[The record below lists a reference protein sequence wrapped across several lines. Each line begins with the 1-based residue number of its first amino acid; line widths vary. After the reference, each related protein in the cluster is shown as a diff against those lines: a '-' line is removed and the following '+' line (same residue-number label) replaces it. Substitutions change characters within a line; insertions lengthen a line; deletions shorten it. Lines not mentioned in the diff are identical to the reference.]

1 MAGNPD
7 TKHPLYLDREEEW
20 RLMRDSARGETAIK
34 AAGEEYLPVP
44 SGFNLSPQKTK
55 LYEAYQARA
64 QFPEIVAPT
73 IQEMVGIIHSRE
85 IRIDLPDAMVDL
97 WEAATPDGLPLEAF
111 HRRITGEILE
121 TGRYGVLVGAAS
133 TGSELPYLVGYGA
146 EAIIN
151 WSDEKDFY
159 VLDESGYVRDGFEW
173 REENSYREL
182 ALVNGKYKVTQYTG
196 DNLAAG
202 NPVEPTARGAKAL
215 DFIPFEIAGPRDLSH
230 APETPPLIGVAR
242 AAKAIYQISA
252 DYRWQMFMSGQE
264 TFVCINADAPEA
276 VGAGVVV
283 TLKAEKGADGT
294 APNVDAKYVGPS
306 GVGIAAHKTA
316 IDDEKRNAAAAGAR
330 MFNTGQSSSQES
342 GEARRMRFAAE
353 TASLTSVAHSS
364 CALLEKS
371 LRNVGRMMGLSDAEI
386 DGIVVYPPKDL
397 MDRRLSP
404 EEVDRVMA
412 LVEKG
417 HLSFETAYESLQEGE
432 WASAE
437 RTWEEERELMDKEDV
452 DRSGSD
458 AMAAVAPAAEF
469 DPDKYPNMNAVQ
481 TALGIRVQI

>member
-7 TKHPLYLDREEEW
+7 TKHPLYVDREGEW
-20 RLMRDSARGETAIK
+20 KLMRDSARGETAIK
-34 AAGEEYLPVP
+34 ASGEEYLPIP

-73 IQEMVGIIHSRE
+73 VQEMVGIIHSRE

-133 TGSELPYLVGYGA
+133 TGSDLPYLVGYGT

-151 WSDEKDFY
+151 WSDDKDFY

-173 REENSYREL
+173 SEQKKYRVLEL
-182 ALVNGKYKVTQYTG
+182 VGGTYEVITYTG
-196 DNLAAG
+196 ENFTQGD
-202 NPVEPTARGAKAL
+202 PVEPAARGGERLKT
-215 DFIPFEIAGPRDLSH
+215 IPFEVAGPRDLSQD
-230 APETPPLIGVAR
+230 PETPPLIGVAR
-242 AAKAIYQISA
+242 AAKAIYQLSA
-252 DYRWQMFMSGQE
+252 DYRWQMYMSGQE
-264 TFVCINADAPEA
+264 TLFVMNADAPEA

-283 TLKAEKGADGT
+283 GLKAEKGSDGT

-306 GVGIAAHKTA
+306 GTGMAAHKTA

-330 MFNTGQSSSQES
+330 MFNTGGQERSQES

-353 TASLTSVAHSS
+353 TASLTSVAQSS

-371 LRNVGRMMGLSDAEI
+371 LRNVGRMMGLTDAVI
-386 DGIVVYPPKDL
+386 DSIVVYPPKDL
-397 MDRRLSP
+397 IDRRLAP
-404 EEVDRVMA
+404 EEVDRIMS

-417 HLSFETAYESLQEGE
+417 FMSFETAYESLQEGE

-437 RTWEEERELMDKEDV
+437 RTWEEERELIDSEDIG
-452 DRSGSD
+452 SGTTD
-458 AMAAVAPAAEF
+458 AERAALAPPPGNEADPEDIPAA
-469 DPDKYPNMNAVQ
+469 A
-481 TALGIRVQI
+481 

>member
-7 TKHPLYLDREEEW
+7 TKHPLYVDREGEW
-20 RLMRDSARGETAIK
+20 KLMRDSARGETAIK
-34 AAGEEYLPVP
+34 ASGEEYLPIP

-97 WEAATPDGLPLEAF
+97 WESATPDGLPLEAF

-133 TGSELPYLVGYGA
+133 TGSALPYLVGYSA

-151 WSDEKDFY
+151 WADDFF

-173 REENSYREL
+173 REEKRYR
-182 ALVNGKYKVTQYTG
+182 ALQVVDGKYTAVTYTG
-196 DNLAAG
+196 DNFIEG
-202 NPVEPTARGAKAL
+202 DPVQPTARGAGAL
-215 DFIPFEIAGPRDLSH
+215 GVIPFEIAGPRDLSH
-230 APETPPLIGVAR
+230 DPETPPLIGVSR
-242 AAKAIYQISA
+242 AAVAIYQLSA

-283 TLKAEKGADGT
+283 SLKAEPGGDKA

-306 GVGIAAHKTA
+306 GTGMAAHKTA

-330 MFNTGQSSSQES
+330 MFNTGQSQSAES

-353 TASLTSVAHSS
+353 TASLTSVAQSS

-371 LRNVGRMMGLSDAEI
+371 LRNVARMMGLSDAEI
-386 DGIVVYPPKDL
+386 DSIVVYPPKDL

-404 EEVDRVMA
+404 EEVDRIMA

-417 HLSFETAYESLQEGE
+417 FLSFETAYESLQEGE

-437 RTWEEERELMDKEDV
+437 RTFEEERELIDKEDV
-452 DRSGSD
+452 GRDEVQ
-458 AMAAVAPAAEF
+458 AALPPPTELPETEEISAA
-469 DPDKYPNMNAVQ
+469 A
-481 TALGIRVQI
+481 